1 MCLHVEPVHVWDPQ
15 IVITKM
21 SCGNAPNS
29 NIPPRRKLSPLHGR
43 TLIYRRKGNRG
54 AVLLLLG
61 YEKIESSARC
71 LGIDV
76 DDALAIAEQVDVLNT
91 WAARACSV
99 HRSSAALGQQATTE
113 VLLILRACTDR
124 ACPL

>member
-1 MCLHVEPVHVWDPQ
+1 MFG
-15 IVITKM
+15 IRRSVITKM